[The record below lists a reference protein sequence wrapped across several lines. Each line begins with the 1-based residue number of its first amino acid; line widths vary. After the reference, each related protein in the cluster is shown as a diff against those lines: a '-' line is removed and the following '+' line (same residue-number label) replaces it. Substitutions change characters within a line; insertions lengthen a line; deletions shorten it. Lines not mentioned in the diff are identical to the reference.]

1 MSTLTTCFLL
11 KLFVKNVLSHL
22 ARTLTARVGPANRRH
37 TIMTRRLPRLASVLS
52 AALVLF
58 ALVSAPRPARAEGRI
73 AVVDLQQALL
83 QTEDGK
89 NAQDRL
95 KKLFD
100 KRQKEIEGQ
109 QEELQKARE
118 DIDRQ
123 TRVLSREAIGR
134 RVEDWQRRMID
145 LQQRF
150 VDYQKELQKKQSELT
165 SPIFKKMS
173 SIIKRLAKKNG
184 YDLVIDGTAVHFV
197 RSDLDLTDQVI
208 QIYNAGGSGGDDA
221 PAEPSDK
228 PAAGGEE
235 KKAP

>member
-1 MSTLTTCFLL
+1 M
-11 KLFVKNVLSHL
+11 
-22 ARTLTARVGPANRRH
+22 TARPSRFSLLLGFAVF
-37 TIMTRRLPRLASVLS
+37 LS
-52 AALVLF
+52 PFV
-58 ALVSAPRPARAEGRI
+58 APQAARAEGSRI

-100 KRQKEIEGQ
+100 KRQKEIEAQ
-109 QEELQKARE
+109 QEEMAKARE
-118 DIDRQ
+118 DIERQ
-123 TRVLSREAIGR
+123 QHVLSREALAR
-134 RVEDWQRRMID
+134 RAEEWQRRMLD

-150 VDYQKELQKKQSELT
+150 VDYQKELQKKQGELT
-165 SPIFKKMS
+165 APIFKKMS
-173 SIIKRLAKKNG
+173 GIIKRLAKKNG

-208 QIYNAGGSGGDDA
+208 QLYNSGGSGGDEPA
-221 PAEPSDK
+221 PEGGGAEK